1 MENRVTPKNKL
12 KWHSYIII
20 IKKFDTKRAAKVA
33 LDSIFIN
40 SYPKDMDTIALN
52 TNKSIFDERKVKWM
66 QKNASNHSLTC
77 IWEQNIFSFCVIN
90 SIAMLCFFQ
99 YLFKHLAKLDLI
111 FDHMFVHRLQSGVK
125 HIR

>member
-12 KWHSYIII
+12 EWHLYLIVIT
-20 IKKFDTKRAAKVA
+20 KFDTKRAAKLA

-52 TNKSIFDERKVKWM
+52 TNKSIFDEREVKWM
-66 QKNASNHSLTC
+66 QKNASNHSLTF
-77 IWEQNIFSFCVIN
+77 IWEQNTFSFCVIN
-90 SIAMLCFFQ
+90 SIAVVCFFQ

-111 FDHMFVHRLQSGVK
+111 FDHVFVHRLQSGVK